1 MLKVSSSA
9 GSGVAAPGPTPKDVV
24 RSLADIVSLVE
35 PGLLELW
42 RSTGLTFGQ
51 RRVLGRLRHG
61 PRPAGAIA
69 AELAIAAPTLTR
81 QLQKL
86 EENGFIT
93 RAIDTD
99 DRRRILVALTAN
111 GNAVLAEHRVFRD
124 SPLLQAAG
132 ELTTTQRRDLVE
144 SLGRLTRLARKGD
157 AGSENE

>member
-9 GSGVAAPGPTPKDVV
+9 GSGLVTPSTTPKDVV
-24 RSLADIVSLVE
+24 RSLADVVSLVE
-35 PGLLELW
+35 PALLELW

-69 AELAIAAPTLTR
+69 AELGIAAPTLTR
-81 QLQKL
+81 LLQKL
-86 EENGFIT
+86 DDNGFIT
-93 RAIDTD
+93 RAIDAD

-111 GNAVLAEHRVFRD
+111 GKAVLADHNVFRD

-144 SLGRLTRLARKGD
+144 SLARLTRLARKGE
-157 AGSENE
+157 AGSEHE

>member
-1 MLKVSSSA
+1 
-9 GSGVAAPGPTPKDVV
+9 VADV
-24 RSLADIVSLVE
+24 VSLVE
-35 PGLLELW
+35 PALLELW

-69 AELAIAAPTLTR
+69 AELGIAAPTLTR
-81 QLQKL
+81 LLQKL
-86 EENGFIT
+86 DDNGFIT

-111 GNAVLAEHRVFRD
+111 GKAVLADHNVFRD

-144 SLGRLTRLARKGD
+144 SLARLTRLARKGE
-157 AGSENE
+157 AGSEHE

>member
-1 MLKVSSSA
+1 MT
-9 GSGVAAPGPTPKDVV
+9 APANTPKDVV
-24 RSLADIVSLVE
+24 RSLADVVSLVE

-61 PRPAGAIA
+61 PRPAGAIS
-69 AELAIAAPTLTR
+69 AELGIAAPTLTR

-86 EENGFIT
+86 EDNGFIT

-99 DRRRILVALTAN
+99 DRRRILVALTTN
-111 GNAVLAEHRVFRD
+111 GKSVLAEHRVFRD
-124 SPLLQAAG
+124 SPLMQAAG

-144 SLGRLTRLARKGD
+144 NLARLTRLARSGQP
-157 AGSENE
+157 GSQDE